1 LYSYIRKFFF
11 KPLFNFFFKDRVF
24 LNWLKFVF
32 LASILVIIIT
42 IISFIQLSYSLP
54 SIKVLENYK
63 PVQMAKII
71 SADGK
76 PIKELYVEKRDVIN
90 IAKVPEDLRKALI
103 FMEDRK
109 FFDHPGIDIWGIL
122 RAVSVGLTGG
132 STQGASTLTQQLARN
147 MYSDIGFE
155 KSFVRKIKEAIT
167 AYNIENIYTKSEIM
181 ELYLNSVFFGHRAY
195 GVQQASKYYFGK
207 DVKELN
213 LNECATLVGILPAPN
228 AYSPKKNINTAIGY
242 SADFYNSGN
251 SINYVH
257 QNIFLEN
264 LNYADSS
271 EKSIILTKIDGKISE
286 EIILSDILF
295 LNSELDTVDIKFSKN
310 IINNNSI
317 SATYDNQEE
326 KLIVNLATDQKIKYY
341 RFRVKGLSKMS
352 SNGIGSGYAQK
363 AGFVELNNSSR
374 ALNRKKLVLSIMS
387 EQNYIDK
394 KSYYFN
400 SLMPLRLSSA
410 QKKRYGLASYFAED
424 VRSELLKYKQSLS
437 HDKINYIFPEFI
449 SKKTVLKKWLEKNY
463 KMILDINENKFDLYK
478 DGLRVYSTLDT
489 RVQKFVSEVFQEEM
503 KKNQKDLYWIYSR
516 NENKGLLDSII
527 NISKNR
533 KINELEI
540 FYKRNFASSIQSK
553 IVEDE
558 IQKWRQFGK
567 NDDEILNIIDKA
579 KNKGERFIDS
589 NQNGKW
595 DIGEKF
601 DDGNR
606 QYNNGERYTD
616 ANNNGQYDPG
626 EIFIDKKNGK
636 YDSEG
641 IIVTKVSSEIDRL
654 IKGSIDSLNYES
666 DFILDMLKNQKTV
679 PNYLRK
685 EFLIQGSV
693 VVLDVKTGNIIA
705 MIGGR
710 QESEYIDFF
719 NRSSKALRQPG
730 SVFKPFVYMTGL
742 KNYDNEHQPF
752 SANYQIQNQKFS
764 IIDGD
769 RDYQPENFNGKVGG
783 EQTLRQGLRESTN
796 LVAVRLVS
804 KIEDGPN
811 KVKDT
816 AENFGITSSL
826 YPGEAIALGASSVYP
841 LEMTSA
847 YSSIANDG
855 TLMTPNYIYKIEN
868 SLGRLLDKI
877 EPEENYAEDNEAL
890 IYLIRD
896 MMKDVIKDGTGKSI
910 REKYGFYAPV
920 AGKTGTTNN
929 FTDAWFIG
937 FTPQV
942 AIGVWV
948 GMDNPAVSIKKYG
961 SRAALPV
968 FAKSIK
974 KIYDFGEYS
983 LGNATRELDEDMDW
997 KKPSK
1002 GITTKK
1008 ICNESMR
1015 IANKYCS
1022 NKAEVQN
1029 EFFLDNYIPYDKCN
1043 IKSHLSRYK

>member
-1 LYSYIRKFFF
+1 
-11 KPLFNFFFKDRVF
+11 
-24 LNWLKFVF
+24 
-32 LASILVIIIT
+32 
-42 IISFIQLSYSLP
+42 
-54 SIKVLENYK
+54 
-63 PVQMAKII
+63 MAKII

-76 PIKELYVEKRDVIN
+76 PIKELYVEKRDVVN

-109 FFDHPGIDIWGIL
+109 FFNHPGIDIWGIT
-122 RAVSVGLTGG
+122 RAISVGLTGG

-155 KSFVRKIKEAIT
+155 KSFIRKIKEAIT
-167 AYNIENIYTKSEIM
+167 AYNIESIYTKSEIM

-213 LNECATLVGILPAPN
+213 LNESATLVGILPAPN

-242 SADFYNSGN
+242 SSDFYNSDN
-251 SINYVH
+251 IINYIG
-257 QNIFLEN
+257 QNLFLEN
-264 LNYADSS
+264 PIYSDSS
-271 EKSIILTKIDGKISE
+271 KNPILLTKIDGYKSG

-295 LNSELDTVDIKFSKN
+295 LNSDLDTVDIKFSSSK
-310 IINNNSI
+310 IQDNSI
-317 SATYDNQEE
+317 SATYDNESQN
-326 KLIVNLATDQKIKYY
+326 LIVNLLTDQKIKYY
-341 RFRVKGLSKMS
+341 RFRVDGLSKMS
-352 SNGIGSGYAQK
+352 FDGIGNGAAQN
-363 AGFVELNNSSR
+363 AGFIEMNNSSR
-374 ALNRKKLVLSIMS
+374 SLSRKELVLSIMNK
-387 EQNYIDK
+387 QDYIDK
-394 KSYYFN
+394 DTYYFN
-400 SLMPLRLSSA
+400 SLLPLKLSSS
-410 QKKRYGLASYFAED
+410 QKKKYGLASYFAED

-437 HDKINYIFPEFI
+437 YNKINYILPNFI
-449 SKKTVLKKWLEKNY
+449 SKEATLRKWLEQNY
-463 KMILDINENKFDLYK
+463 KMVLDINGNKSDLYK

-489 RVQKFVSEVFQEEM
+489 RVQRFVSDAFQEEM
-503 KKNQKDLYWIYSR
+503 KKNQKDLYKIY
-516 NENKGLLDSII
+516 NKKSNQGLLDSII

-540 FYKRNFASSIQSK
+540 FYKRNFASNIQSK
-553 IVEDE
+553 MIDE
-558 IQKWRQFGK
+558 EIKKWRQFGK
-567 NDDEILNIIDKA
+567 NNEEIEVIIDKA
-579 KNKGERFIDS
+579 KNKGERYTDANNNGKYDPGEIFID
-589 NQNGKW
+589 
-595 DIGEKF
+595 
-601 DDGNR
+601 GNN
-606 QYNNGERYTD
+606 QYNKGERYTD
-616 ANNNGQYDPG
+616 ANNNGKYDPG
-626 EIFIDKKNGK
+626 EIFVDKKNKK
-636 YDSEG
+636 YDSDG
-641 IIVTKVSSEIDRL
+641 IIVKKVSSEIDKL
-654 IKGSIDSLNYES
+654 VQKSIDSLNYKS
-666 DFILDMLKNQKTV
+666 DFILDILKNEKEV
-679 PNYLRK
+679 PDYLRK

-710 QESEYIDFF
+710 QEKEYIDFF

-742 KNYDNEHQPF
+742 KDYDNEHRPF
-752 SANYQIQNQKFS
+752 SANYKIQNQKFS

-783 EQTLRQGLRESTN
+783 EQTLRQGLKESTN
-796 LVAVRLVS
+796 LVAVRLIS

-811 KVKDT
+811 KVKST
-816 AENFGITSSL
+816 AEKFGITSNL

-841 LEMTSA
+841 LEMASA
-847 YSSIANDG
+847 YSAIANNG

-868 SLGRLLDKI
+868 SLGRSLDQI
-877 EPEENYAEDNEAL
+877 SPEENYAEENEAL
-890 IYLIRD
+890 VYLIRD
-896 MMKDVIKDGTGKSI
+896 MMKDVMDEGTGEALRKTY
-910 REKYGFYAPV
+910 KFYSPV

-961 SRAALPV
+961 SRAALPI

-983 LGNATRELDEDMDW
+983 LGSSTRELDKKLDW
-997 KKPSK
+997 EKPNK
-1002 GITTKK
+1002 GITTRKLCK
-1008 ICNESMR
+1008 ESMK

-1022 NKAEVQN
+1022 NKTDIKE
-1029 EFFLDNYIPYDKCN
+1029 EYFLKDYIPYDKCN
-1043 IKSHLSRYK
+1043 IKSHISRYK